1 MVDTFWMPL
10 LERELPLAAL
20 ADYAREARLGAG
32 RLVLI
37 AGEAGVGK
45 STLVEQFEQELPDV
59 AWSWGACDGLFIPRP
74 LGPLFDLAGQLGG
87 DLLDLCRAD
96 ASREALFTTLLD
108 QIDQPGML
116 NVVVVED
123 IHWADEATLDLLR
136 FLGRRVHR
144 AAVLLMCTYRDDA
157 LPATHPL
164 RLVLG
169 ELAVQRS
176 TRRIGLTPL
185 SAEAVGILASGSELD
200 ATQLHRLTG
209 GNPFYVTAA
218 LQARTGE
225 VPASAR
231 DAVLARVAMLR
242 NESREVLDL
251 AALIG
256 NRIEVRLL
264 ELVTTCRP
272 SVIDE
277 LLASGLLQEDDG
289 SLRFRHEIGR
299 LAVDQTIGS
308 HRRVPAHARILEA
321 LATLGCTD
329 DVRMAFHAEAA
340 GNDAAVLKHAV
351 AAARRA
357 SDLASHRESAA
368 QYERALRFSSSVD
381 DVTAAALCDELA
393 DELSLVDRLDE
404 AAATLERALQ
414 LWRSA
419 RNRLREGDTMR
430 RLSLA
435 MARLCRGPESMA
447 AGESALAIL
456 RPLGPTVEL
465 AWAYANLANR
475 FMVVNQH
482 AAAIEMAHLAQSIAE
497 PLGLLEVLSDA
508 LNTEGCVA
516 ATTGQEWTEP
526 LSAALDIAL
535 TARLD
540 EQAGRAYANFYANY
554 CEQRR
559 FAAADRYFVDG
570 LEHCQEHEIHTFA
583 NCLQVERAGVLEKS
597 GQWDE
602 AVAVLTELLDHV
614 AASPGN
620 RLCALMRLGTI
631 RARRAEPGVW
641 ELLDEAAD
649 LADRTGEP
657 QMIVPVRLARAEA
670 FWLEDEQSSAER
682 EVEFAASASAAC
694 NAWQRGAIAAWSH
707 RLTSPR
713 PTATHRQNVDVAEPF
728 RLEIDGDRA
737 GAARIWADLG
747 CPYDA
752 ALALL
757 GATQETSLREAFVI
771 FQNLGAAAAAKLTRR
786 RMRSLGISSIP
797 AGAHTT
803 TRAHPRGLTRR
814 EHEVLDLIC
823 DGNTN
828 TQIGA
833 KLFISAKTVDHHV
846 SAILSKLGTP
856 TRQAAAAEA
865 RRLGLVGAA

>member
-1 MVDTFWMPL
+1 MVDTFRMPL

-20 ADYAREARLGAG
+20 AEYAKEARLGAG

-45 STLVEQFEQELPDV
+45 STLIEQFEDELPD
-59 AWSWGACDGLFIPRP
+59 AHFSWGACDGLFIPRP

-96 ASREALFTTLLD
+96 ASREALFTALLR
-108 QIDQPGML
+108 QIDQPGTL

-136 FLGRRVHR
+136 FLGRRLHR
-144 AAVLLMCTYRDDA
+144 AAVLLVCTYRDDA
-157 LPATHPL
+157 LPTTHPL

-185 SAEAVGILASGSELD
+185 SAEAVGLLASGSDLD

-242 NESREVLDL
+242 NESRQVLDV

-256 NRIEVRLL
+256 TRIEVPLL
-264 ELVTTCRP
+264 EMVTTCPP

-277 LLASGLLQEDDG
+277 LLASGLLQEEG
-289 SLRFRHEIGR
+289 RSLRFRHEIGR
-299 LAVDQTIGS
+299 LAVDQAIGS
-308 HRRVPAHARILEA
+308 HRRVPAHARILQA
-321 LATLGCTD
+321 LAVTGSTD
-329 DVRMAFHAEAA
+329 DVRMAFHAEEA

-357 SDLASHRESAA
+357 SELASHRESAA
-368 QYERALRFSSSVD
+368 QYERALRFSNNAG
-381 DVTAAALCDELA
+381 DVTSAALCDELA

-404 AAATLERALQ
+404 AAATLERALE

-419 RNRLREGDTMR
+419 RHRLREGDTMR

-435 MARLCRGPESMA
+435 LARLCRGQESMA

-456 RPLGPTVEL
+456 QPLGPTVEL

-482 AAAIEMAHLAQSIAE
+482 AAAIDMAHRAQTIAE
-497 PLGLLEVLSDA
+497 PLGLLDVLSDA
-508 LNTEGCVA
+508 LNTEACVA
-516 ATTGQEWTEP
+516 ATTGQEWTRP
-526 LSAALDIAL
+526 LSTALDIAL

-554 CEQRR
+554 CEQRL
-559 FAAADRYFVDG
+559 FAEAERYFVDG
-570 LEHCQEHEIHTFA
+570 IAHCQEHEIHTFA
-583 NCLQVERAGVLEKS
+583 TCLQVERAGMLERS
-597 GQWDE
+597 GRWDE
-602 AVAVLTELLDHV
+602 AGAVLTELLDQV

-641 ELLDEAAD
+641 ACLDEAAD
-649 LADRTGEP
+649 LADGTGEP
-657 QMIVPVRLARAEA
+657 QMIVPVRLSRAEA
-670 FWLEDEQSSAER
+670 CWLEDKQSSAER
-682 EVEFAASASAAC
+682 EVELAVTASAAC
-694 NAWQRGAIAAWSH
+694 NGWQRGALATWSR
-707 RLTSPR
+707 RLTATR
-713 PTATHRQNVDVAEPF
+713 LTATRLPSVDLAEAF
-728 RLEIDGDRA
+728 RLEIDGDWT
-737 GAARIWADLG
+737 GAARIWTDLG

-757 GATQETSLREAFVI
+757 GATQEAPLREAFAI
-771 FQNLGAAAAAKLTRR
+771 FQNLGAEAAAKLTRR
-786 RMRSLGISSIP
+786 RMRSLGIRSIP
-797 AGAHTT
+797 AGARTA

-828 TQIGA
+828 AEIGA
-833 KLFISAKTVDHHV
+833 RLFISAKTVDHHV
-846 SAILSKLGTP
+846 SAILTKLGAP
-856 TRQAAAAEA
+856 TRHAAAAEA